1 MSTDIESLKE
11 RIVQIR
17 QRRPAVAKLLDRP
30 NLGTL
35 RVDVNQALEE
45 IDDLLDEFDR
55 AFPTDVTGS
64 FGEAS
69 SGDT

>member
-1 MSTDIESLKE
+1 MSAEIELLKD

-45 IDDLLDEFDR
+45 IDDLLDEFER
-55 AFPTDVTGS
+55 AFPPEPLAGMTDTPEG
-64 FGEAS
+64 
-69 SGDT
+69 